1 MRANVAKPAPPGL
14 VDDHDPV
21 AGSNRSA
28 PSVAVVPSLST
39 LDPPCTKTLPFG
51 RSTELPST
59 RAPEGISPILTQA
72 GVDLEKSMISV
83 VAVAFGTPPPKI
95 ITRGPYFGGSN
106 GRRTELPYLRYKPVE
121 VCAKF
126 TVQVWLDGSNIFED
140 DEPPELKTRPSGR
153 TCSHG

>member
-14 VDDHDPV
+14 VADHDPV

-28 PSVAVVPSLST
+28 PSVAVVASLLT

-59 RAPEGISPILTQA
+59 RAPDGMFTILTQA

-83 VAVAFGTPPPKI
+83 VAVAFGTPPPRI
-95 ITRGPYFGGSN
+95 ITRAG
-106 GRRTELPYLRYKPVE
+106 
-121 VCAKF
+121 
-126 TVQVWLDGSNIFED
+126 
-140 DEPPELKTRPSGR
+140 
-153 TCSHG
+153 